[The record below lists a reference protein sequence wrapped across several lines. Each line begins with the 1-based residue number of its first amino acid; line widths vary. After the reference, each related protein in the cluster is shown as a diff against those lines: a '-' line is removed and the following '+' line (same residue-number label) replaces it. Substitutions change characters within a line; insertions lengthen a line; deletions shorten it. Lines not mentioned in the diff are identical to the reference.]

1 MLRTLAR
8 LVGARR
14 TIAEPVATGFPVV
27 PLVGPVA
34 RLGTD
39 VAGRALIGAY
49 FESEGRIG
57 RVTFLEGSVVLP
69 VFDYLGLAG
78 VYGADQAVFA
88 RMLEVRGGL
97 DDVLGAVV
105 RVRDTGN
112 GLELR
117 FCAAPVGQSDRPAH
131 ASAEWQRHL
140 RAARPS
146 HRLEPTA
153 KRP

>member
-1 MLRTLAR
+1 VTA
-8 LVGARR
+8 AF
-14 TIAEPVATGFPVV
+14 PVA

-34 RLGTD
+34 RPGTD
-39 VAGRALIGAY
+39 WAGRALMGAY
-49 FESEGRIG
+49 FESEGQIG

-69 VFDYLGLAG
+69 VFDYMGLAG
-78 VYGADQAVFA
+78 LYAAEQAVFA

-97 DDVLGAVV
+97 DDVLGAAV

-131 ASAEWQRHL
+131 APAEWRRAVRRHPP
-140 RAARPS
+140 RRGRVT
-146 HRLEPTA
+146 RLLLNGG
-153 KRP
+153 